1 MLREFLEASVRAL
14 VDDQQAVQ
22 IQEERNGSRLRY
34 TILVAEGDRG
44 RVIGKQGRI
53 INAIRTVAQAA
64 AAKNRMR
71 VKVIVITDGAPADT
85 GESASAG
92 DGE

>member
-1 MLREFLEASVRAL
+1 MLREFLDASIRAL

-34 TILVAEGDRG
+34 TIYVAEGDRG

-53 INAIRTVAQAA
+53 INALRTVAQAVG
-64 AAKNRMR
+64 AKHR
-71 VKVIVITDGAPADT
+71 VRVQVIVITDGAPADI
-85 GESASAG
+85 G
-92 DGE
+92 DGADDGE

>member
-1 MLREFLEASVRAL
+1 MLLHFLEASVRAL

-22 IQEERNGSRLRY
+22 IREERNGSRLRY
-34 TILVAEGDRG
+34 TILVADGDRG

-53 INAIRTVAQAA
+53 INALRTVAQAVG
-64 AAKNRMR
+64 AKHRLR
-71 VKVIVITDGAPADT
+71 VQVIVITDGAPADT
-85 GESASAG
+85 GDQGAE

>member
-34 TILVAEGDRG
+34 TIQVAEGDRG